1 MRAPETLAN
10 TPGLGELLWQWFRTV
25 ICLAVFAAPTLIY
38 YGYTKQTDTV
48 FWALL
53 ACGLFFFPMCLLAVV
68 LFDSFSGLNPILLI
82 GSIFSTF
89 LPYFAMIVVFGSAVF
104 LFIEKAP
111 DTGNSPVPAFVL
123 QCVRIYL
130 VLVVAHLL
138 GWFFHRY
145 EQELNW
151 EV

>member
-1 MRAPETLAN
+1 M
-10 TPGLGELLWQWFRTV
+10 
-25 ICLAVFAAPTLIY
+25 LIY
-38 YGYTKQTDTV
+38 YIYTRQTDTV

-53 ACGLFFFPMCLLAVV
+53 ACGLFFFPMGLLAVV

-82 GSIFSTF
+82 GSILSTF

-104 LFIEKAP
+104 LFIEKVP
-111 DTGNSPVPAFVL
+111 DTGNSLVLAFVS
-123 QCVRIYL
+123 QCVGLYL
-130 VLVVAHLL
+130 AIVVAHLL
-138 GWFFHRY
+138 GWFFHHF